1 MIFTK
6 KNIGI
11 ISALVLIILLSQA
24 RFFDFLTEYALGRMI
39 LLVLI
44 TYISYINK
52 FLGLLV
58 VLCIIMAFNYNDTN
72 IVHSYNYYEGF
83 SVDVSGNTIDVSG
96 NTMDLSGNTMDL
108 SGNTMDLSGNI
119 QNHINTIKNTLNTNA
134 TANTNTES
142 FYGREGFCMS
152 DKESTI
158 LRGKQSNSIP
168 VFNKSRT
175 QSDDVNPS
183 SSSIFSNA
191 YSFLS

>member
-58 VLCIIMAFNYNDTN
+58 VLCIIMAFNYNDIN

-83 SVDVSGNTIDVSG
+83 SVDVSGNTIDV
-96 NTMDLSGNTMDL
+96 

-158 LRGKQSNSIP
+158 LRGKQSNAIP